1 MKFSETIYVTRTMTR
16 TLGNPKRHRRAEV
29 IVHGILKFV
38 KLNDAYLVWKA
49 LEKVNVM
56 RLGATRD
63 GK

>member
-49 LEKVNVM
+49 LERGQCYAVGRNK
-56 RLGATRD
+56 GW
-63 GK
+63 